1 MRHLVVCCDGTWNRP
16 ESRTNIWQIFTL
28 LAERCGQQAVPAGE
42 TLELGPCAAPDEST
56 VLAFYQTGVGTEPG
70 ERLLG
75 GVFGYGLS
83 RKVALAYAFL
93 CRNWESEDRIYLL
106 GFSRGAFIA
115 RSLSGVIGRLG
126 LLPADTPYDAIY
138 RAVRESQEGRPVER
152 GDRFPTIRFLGVF
165 DTVGALGIP
174 VPNLYFL
181 NRWLHLTRFRDT
193 ALSPVVEEACQALAI
208 HERRGSFRPV
218 VWSRRPGFVRLPD
231 GSPGVAQRILQ
242 VWFAGSHGDVGGG
255 YEDAQDLSDIALYW
269 MLRRLESAGLPLGP
283 DWEKARLAWGDP
295 LGVRHNS
302 EGGLGAVL
310 RAVFRAGPLHWLA
323 PLLDCFAVRPYDR
336 PLVGEIQA
344 DDPNLFSVPVGLQ
357 IHQSVLERYATGGMP
372 EAVRRAL
379 DAKLPVFVERER
391 PETPQAR
398 LDGKDVVLLVAERG
412 GREGRGGGR
421 AAAGGEGDVGAP
433 GRTGAPPRARR
444 LASRRSLGSR
454 LRSGR
459 LRRRPAGQAVS
470 TRRPGAS
477 WARRAPATTSAA
489 AAARAGARPW
499 PSTRP
504 RATT

>member
-1 MRHLVVCCDGTWNRP
+1 MSQRGQGGDRRAVRHLVVCCDGTWNRP

-398 LDGKDVVLLVAERG
+398 LDGKDVVLLDRSPSGVAVKVAGDAAPQPGAKVTLELPDEPAPRRARVAWRADDRLG
-412 GREGRGGGR
+412 LAFDR
-421 AAAGGEGDVGAP
+421 AA
-433 GRTGAPPRARR
+433 
-444 LASRRSLGSR
+444 
-454 LRSGR
+454 
-459 LRRRPAGQAVS
+459 
-470 TRRPGAS
+470 
-477 WARRAPATTSAA
+477 
-489 AAARAGARPW
+489 
-499 PSTRP
+499 
-504 RATT
+504 